1 MKKFI
6 IKILI
11 IFLFLLLLFR
21 FTFISFFNNL
31 ENKLESNFSKSTIR
45 EYKNKM
51 FNEMENLNKKDRI
64 FYEED
69 AKTLSIFI
77 KKILKELDLK

>member
-6 IKILI
+6 IKISI

-31 ENKLESNFSKSTIR
+31 ENKLENNFSKSTIA

-51 FNEMENLNKKDRI
+51 FNEMESINKKDRI
-64 FYEED
+64 FHEED
-69 AKTLSIFI
+69 AKTLSVFI